1 MSFSDFIQIRY
12 RNNKIDDMTKARR
25 YNEWFAENNKHQS
38 YGSTLM
44 PYLGDYTIAL
54 GEISDL
60 NQENPILG
68 IKLYFL
74 NSSQVNHNKPRPQD
88 YSFKEW
94 LKVKINHTNVNK
106 SVKNVVLNEWI
117 LDSFD
122 VESSSSGIS
131 NDPYSRDLEEYKSVF
146 DNKIAQLANEYELRI
161 GKKGYI
167 LDDIWEKCE
176 QVYEVTTATRKEN
189 NIASALG

>member
-1 MSFSDFIQIRY
+1 MGNDTCKFCPTCDPNLKECNGEDSIYGIDERGIRY
-12 RNNKIDDMTKARR
+12 MNNKIDDMTKAKR

-38 YGSTLM
+38 YGSTLT

-68 IKLYFL
+68 IQLYFL
-74 NSSQVNHNKPRPQD
+74 NSSQVLD
-88 YSFKEW
+88 
-94 LKVKINHTNVNK
+94 
-106 SVKNVVLNEWI
+106 EWI

-131 NDPYSRDLEEYKSVF
+131 NDLYSRDLEEYKSVF

-161 GKKGYI
+161 RKKGYI
-167 LDDIWEKCE
+167 MDDIWEKCE
-176 QVYEVTTATRKEN
+176 QVYEVTIYSWYDQGFEEEE
-189 NIASALG
+189 

>member
-88 YSFKEW
+88 YSFKEC
-94 LKVKINHTNVNK
+94 
-106 SVKNVVLNEWI
+106 
-117 LDSFD
+117 FD
-122 VESSSSGIS
+122 VESSSSRIS
-131 NDPYSRDLEEYKSVF
+131 NDPYLRDLEEYKSVF

-161 GKKGYI
+161 RKKGYI
-167 LDDIWEKCE
+167 MDDIWEKCE
-176 QVYEVTTATRKEN
+176 QVYEVTIYSWHDQGFEEEER
-189 NIASALG
+189 